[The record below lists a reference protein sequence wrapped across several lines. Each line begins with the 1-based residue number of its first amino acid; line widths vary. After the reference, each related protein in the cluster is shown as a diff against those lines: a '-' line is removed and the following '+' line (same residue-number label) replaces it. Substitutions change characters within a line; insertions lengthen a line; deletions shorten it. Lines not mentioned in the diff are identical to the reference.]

1 MNGFE
6 MIVVIVVVSCA
17 TGIINNFIKHKS
29 KGHSEDLDDLL
40 DRVDA
45 LDDLEKR
52 VRVLETVITDQNYEL
67 RKQFQDLEK
76 E

>member
-6 MIVVIVVVSCA
+6 MTLVIVVVSCA
-17 TGIINNFIKHKS
+17 TGIVNKFIRHKD
-29 KGHSEDLDDLL
+29 KGHLKDLDDLL

-45 LDDLEKR
+45 DDLEKR

-67 RKQFQDLEK
+67 RKQFQYLEK